1 LERPPDLI
9 ARPEDW
15 ALKVLSPGHPD
26 RAASAYVRHR
36 RPVGD
41 LAGIDDRSLAKS
53 ASAVYQEQHLAPPCG
68 NKRLTQIQPIK
79 PFLEVLSGHRQ
90 PVPPIWMM
98 RQAGRYL
105 PEYRELRAKAG
116 GFLDLCFTP
125 EYAAEVTLQ
134 PIHRFGFDAAII
146 FSDILVIPYALGR
159 QVRFEAGEGP
169 RLDPLETPEKVETL
183 AAQADFGK
191 LEPVY
196 EALRRVR
203 RELDPKVAL
212 IGFCGAPWTVAT
224 YMVAGQGTPDQ
235 APARMMAYLHPEAF
249 AKIIDVLV
257 ENSIQYL
264 LGQLKAGA
272 DVLQIFDTWAGVLP
286 PREFTR
292 WSIEPTRRIV
302 EGVRKQAPGAKII
315 GFPRGAGALL
325 PAYVGA
331 TDVDAVSIDWAA
343 EPSLIRER
351 VQNHVAIQGNLDP
364 LALIAGGAAL
374 DQAVDDVLANYAKGR
389 LIFNL
394 GHGIQPETP
403 IAHVEQMLQRVR
415 AYKG

>member
-1 LERPPDLI
+1 LTRKSLE
-9 ARPEDW
+9 
-15 ALKVLSPGHPD
+15 
-26 RAASAYVRHR
+26 
-36 RPVGD
+36 
-41 LAGIDDRSLAKS
+41 
-53 ASAVYQEQHLAPPCG
+53 
-68 NKRLTQIQPIK
+68 K

-90 PVPPIWMM
+90 KVPPVWMM

-105 PEYRELRAKAG
+105 PEYREVRAKAG

-125 EYAAEVTLQ
+125 ELAAEVTLQ
-134 PIHRFGFDAAII
+134 PIRRFHFDAAII

-159 QVRFEAGEGP
+159 AVTFEAGEGP
-169 RLDPLETPEKVETL
+169 RLDPLDTPDKVATIASE
-183 AAQADFGK
+183 ADFTK

-203 RELDPKVAL
+203 RELDQKIAL

-235 APARMMAYLHPEAF
+235 APARMMAYSHPDAF
-249 AKIIDVLV
+249 AKIIDALV
-257 ENSIQYL
+257 ENSIEYL

-272 DVLQIFDTWAGVLP
+272 DALQIFDTWAGVLP
-286 PREFTR
+286 PREFAR
-292 WSIEPTRRIV
+292 WSIEPTQRIV
-302 EGVRKQAPGAKII
+302 EGVRKKVPDAKII

-325 PAYVGA
+325 PSYVDMTG
-331 TDVDAVSIDWAA
+331 VDAVSIDWAA

-351 VQNHVAIQGNLDP
+351 VQSKVAVQGNLDP

-374 DQAVDDVLANYAKGR
+374 DRAIDDVLANFAKGR

-394 GHGIQPETP
+394 GHGILPETP
-403 IAHVEQMLQRVR
+403 IAHVEQMIRRVR
-415 AYKG
+415 DYRS